1 MPIAA
6 VRTVVVLALAAAAQA
21 VPAATPTPAPAAA
34 PAAATVSTSFLAG
47 WTVPPWLAP
56 LAGLDPAALAAI
68 ALIALAL
75 SVVTLVVALA
85 TAARAR
91 RMGRHYAALMRGVD
105 GQNLARAM
113 ESYVARL
120 DAVEQRNSQVGEHGR
135 ATSTRLKQA
144 IQHVHL
150 ERYSAVDASD
160 NQQSFSLALLDAAG
174 NGVVVT
180 ALYSRHGLRVYAK
193 PIAGGTS
200 PYALTDEERRA
211 IQRDM
216 AEG

>member
-6 VRTVVVLALAAAAQA
+6 VRSVAALALAAAAQA
-21 VPAATPTPAPAAA
+21 VPASTPTTAPTAAPVGTTAAA
-34 PAAATVSTSFLAG
+34 PFLAG

-56 LAGLDPAALAAI
+56 LADLDPAALAAI
-68 ALIALAL
+68 ALAALAL
-75 SVVTLVVALA
+75 SVVTLAVALA
-85 TAARAR
+85 TAVRAR
-91 RMGRHYAALMRGVD
+91 RMGRHYATLMRGVD

-120 DAVEQRNSQVGEHGR
+120 DAVERRNTQVGEHGR
-135 ATSTRLKQA
+135 ATSTRLQQA

-174 NGVVVT
+174 SGVVLT

-200 PYALTDEERRA
+200 PYALTDEEQRA
-211 IQRDM
+211 IRRDG
-216 AEG
+216 AAG